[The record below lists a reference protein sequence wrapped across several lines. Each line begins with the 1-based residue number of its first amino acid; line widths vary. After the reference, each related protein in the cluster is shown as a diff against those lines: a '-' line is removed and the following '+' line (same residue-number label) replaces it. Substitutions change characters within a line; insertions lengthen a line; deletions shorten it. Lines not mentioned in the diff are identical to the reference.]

1 MYILIFQGTFEDEIS
16 LSQGGI
22 WNSSLEGM
30 YIYIY
35 IHKWNLFVL
44 YFGAYIQYLLL
55 GAPDIT

>member
-35 IHKWNLFVL
+35 T
-44 YFGAYIQYLLL
+44 YISGTCLSSTLELTYS
-55 GAPDIT
+55 IFF